1 MEKPLHQLFAEM
13 PWGDLWPDAKLVEV
27 VRYLRGST
35 KLAIPAGWRELI
47 PAEL

>member
-1 MEKPLHQLFAEM
+1 MEKPLQQLFAEM
-13 PWGDLWPDAKLVEV
+13 PWGDCWADAKLVEV

-35 KLAIPAGWRELI
+35 KLAIPEGWRELV